1 LKRDILKLTD
11 KPNEFERTRRP
22 LTNIK
27 IKSVEVLNLSPTRP
41 KTDLKSEA
49 PYAVSPAQ
57 ISPS

>member
-1 LKRDILKLTD
+1 
-11 KPNEFERTRRP
+11 